1 MHDALMLE
9 HLELPAALLCT
20 SNFAHTARVMA
31 EQLGHGEYP
40 IIEIDHPIGRLD
52 GKGLADRIDQ
62 ALEKVIEQLMY

>member
-9 HLELPAALLCT
+9 HLELPSALLCT

-31 EQLGHGEYP
+31 EQLGHGDYP

-52 GKGLADRIDQ
+52 GKGLSDRIGQ
-62 ALEKVIEQLMY
+62 ALEKVVEQLM

>member
-9 HLELPAALLCT
+9 HLDLPAALLCT

-31 EQLGHGEYP
+31 EQLGKGGYP

-52 GKGLADRIDQ
+52 DNSLAARVSQ
-62 ALEKVIEQLMY
+62 ALDKVVEQLM